1 MSDSVH
7 WTLEVVVNDGQL
19 DAFKTLLSE
28 MVSSTKN
35 EVNTLIYEWYF
46 NEDES
51 VCFIN
56 ERYRDS
62 AAAMTHLQE
71 FGGFAE
77 RFMTSVTP
85 QRLVVMG
92 NPDGNVREALAGL
105 DPDYYE
111 MHAGFFR

>member
-1 MSDSVH
+1 MSDAVH

-19 DAFKTLLSE
+19 GAFKALLGE
-28 MVSSTKN
+28 MVASTKS
-35 EVNTLIYEWYF
+35 EVNTLMYEWYF

-62 AAAMTHLQE
+62 AAAMTHLQA

-77 RFMTSVTP
+77 RFMASVKP
-85 QRLVVMG
+85 KRLVVMG
-92 NPDGNVREALAGL
+92 KPGGDVREALAGL

-111 MHAGFFR
+111 MHAGFSR